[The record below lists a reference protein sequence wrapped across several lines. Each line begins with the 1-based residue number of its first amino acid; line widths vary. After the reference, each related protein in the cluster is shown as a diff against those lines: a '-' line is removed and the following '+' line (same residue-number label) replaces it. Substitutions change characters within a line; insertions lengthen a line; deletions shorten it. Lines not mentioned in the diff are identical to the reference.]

1 MAIVHLDFPESGAGH
16 ATGSC
21 AAQVYHTHAALAHAA
36 HMVVDSPARIPHRL
50 RNEGSET
57 FQVLVVKTPRPTES
71 TQVL

>member
-1 MAIVHLDFPESGAGH
+1 
-16 ATGSC
+16 
-21 AAQVYHTHAALAHAA
+21 
-36 HMVVDSPARIPHRL
+36 MVVDSPARIPHRL